1 MSWLQEN
8 IRQIYSLQGQQL
20 ETANIIEMAILESG
34 KNGLPQ
40 YTHPKCPFIQAQVIE
55 WILSDGVVARFYT
68 YQTEDAR
75 WAIRLEFFP
84 ASTPRLTCDRNPPS
98 TFRLADVDLP
108 TGRINQVDLK
118 LDSQNNVSRI
128 YFTIGDAEL
137 LFVAGE
143 VYEEENGI
151 SILLEDES
159 ILIFPDPSQIANVCF
174 GRGKFI

>member
-20 ETANIIEMAILESG
+20 ETASIIEMAILESG
-34 KNGLPQ
+34 ANGLPQ

-55 WILSDGVVARFYT
+55 WILSDGVVGRFYT
-68 YQTEDAR
+68 YQTDYR
-75 WAIRLEFFP
+75 WGIQLNFFP
-84 ASTPRLTCDRNPPS
+84 ASTSRLTCDRDPQS
-98 TFRLADVDLP
+98 IFRMTDVELP
-108 TGRINQVDLK
+108 TGRINQIDLK